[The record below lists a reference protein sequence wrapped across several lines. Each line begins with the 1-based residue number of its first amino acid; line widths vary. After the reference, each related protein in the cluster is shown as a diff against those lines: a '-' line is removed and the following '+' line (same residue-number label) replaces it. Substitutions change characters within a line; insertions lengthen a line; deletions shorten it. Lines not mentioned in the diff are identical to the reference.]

1 MSHHRY
7 RVVLAGIVTILAT
20 APLGLSTT
28 PAWADCSQADR
39 NAGECRSIDGS
50 TTDSHVTIRVDTS
63 TPGSSGSS
71 GSGGSTG
78 TGSGGGGSQATQE
91 TAASPVPPRIRRG
104 PPPPPRLPTL
114 GSSDCEVVI
123 AGMCRAPSP
132 GRNQPAPTTPA
143 PAAPGPHTPATPSS
157 PPTPPRSVSEL
168 GAFSPERPGVSIQ
181 PGDWSMPRLPTNFIA
196 NASRHRQSGE
206 LAGWPIEVRFIPHR
220 YHWSFGDGHRATF
233 AEPGKT
239 WSALGLR
246 QFQHTSTSHVYQRP
260 GSYQA
265 SVRVEY
271 RAEFRFVGE
280 SWQRLSGTVSATSA
294 TSRIRVLTV
303 SPLLLGD

>member
-1 MSHHRY
+1 MPHHPY
-7 RVVLAGIVTILAT
+7 RIVLAGVITIMAT
-20 APLGLSTT
+20 LPLGLSGT

-39 NAGECRSIDGS
+39 NSGECRSIDGS
-50 TTDSHVTIRVDTS
+50 TSDNQVTIRVDTS
-63 TPGSSGSS
+63 TPGTSGSS
-71 GSGGSTG
+71 GSTG
-78 TGSGGGGSQATQE
+78 TTGGGGSGATQE
-91 TAASPVPPRIRRG
+91 TTASPAPPRIRRG

-132 GRNQPAPTTPA
+132 PRNQPAP
-143 PAAPGPHTPATPSS
+143 ATP
-157 PPTPPRSVSEL
+157 PPVAPTPPAPPRSVSEL
-168 GAFSPERPGVSIQ
+168 GAFIPERPGVSIQ

-206 LAGWPIEVRFIPHR
+206 LAGWPIEVRFTPHR
-220 YHWSFGDGHRATF
+220 YHWSFGDGNRATF
-233 AEPGKT
+233 QEPGRT

-246 QFQHTSTSHVYQRP
+246 QFQPTSTSHVYQRP

-280 SWQRLSGTVSATSA
+280 PWQRLSGTVSATSA
-294 TSRIRVLTV
+294 SSRIRVLTV